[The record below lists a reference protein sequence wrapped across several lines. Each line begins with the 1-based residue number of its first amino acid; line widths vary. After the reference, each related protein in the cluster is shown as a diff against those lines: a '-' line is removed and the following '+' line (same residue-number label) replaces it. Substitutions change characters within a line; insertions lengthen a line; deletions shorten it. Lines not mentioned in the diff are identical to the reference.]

1 MAITKLATGE
11 KRIAMFQQ
19 LRCSSTW
26 ARGIH
31 EDLIYLSV
39 FNIFLSI
46 AAVLGNTLILMALRK
61 VFSLHLPS
69 KLLFRCLATTDL
81 CDGLITK
88 PHNVIY
94 SVSVA
99 QEEWNLCHYKLSTLV
114 ITGYI
119 SCSVFLLTVTAISM
133 DRLLALLLGLR
144 HLKHNSL
151 HRF

>member
-46 AAVLGNTLILMALRK
+46 AAVLGNTLILMAL
-61 VFSLHLPS
+61 HLPS

-81 CDGLITK
+81 CGGLITK

-99 QEEWNLCHYKLSTLV
+99 QEEWNLCHYKLSSLV
-114 ITGYI
+114 ITGYT

-133 DRLLALLLGLR
+133 DRLLARLLGLR
-144 HLKHNSL
+144 HLKHNFL
-151 HRF
+151 HRL

>member
-1 MAITKLATGE
+1 
-11 KRIAMFQQ
+11 MFQR
-19 LRCSSTW
+19 LRCSSAW

-46 AAVLGNTLILMALRK
+46 TAVLSNTLILMALHK
-61 VFSLHLPS
+61 VSSLHLPS
-69 KLLFRCLATTDL
+69 KLLFRCLAPTDL
-81 CDGLITK
+81 CVGLITK
-88 PHNVIY
+88 PRNVIY
-94 SVSVA
+94 SVSVT
-99 QEEWNLCHYKLSTLV
+99 QEKWNLCHYKLSSLV
-114 ITGYI
+114 ITGYT
-119 SCSVFLLTVTAISM
+119 SCSVFLLTVTAINM

>member
-69 KLLFRCLATTDL
+69 KLLFRCL
-81 CDGLITK
+81 
-88 PHNVIY
+88 V
-94 SVSVA
+94 
-99 QEEWNLCHYKLSTLV
+99 STLV
-114 ITGYI
+114 LLQSLSMLCIVF
-119 SCSVFLLTVTAISM
+119 SVCGSRRMASL
-133 DRLLALLLGLR
+133 
-144 HLKHNSL
+144 SL
-151 HRF
+151 HTFLVSYYRLHFVLSIFVDGDRNKHGQTSRSVVRPETLKT

>member
-46 AAVLGNTLILMALRK
+46 AAVLGNTLILMAL
-61 VFSLHLPS
+61 HLPS
-69 KLLFRCLATTDL
+69 KLLFRCL
-81 CDGLITK
+81 
-88 PHNVIY
+88 V
-94 SVSVA
+94 
-99 QEEWNLCHYKLSTLV
+99 STLV
-114 ITGYI
+114 LLQSLSMLCIVF
-119 SCSVFLLTVTAISM
+119 SVCGSRRMASL
-133 DRLLALLLGLR
+133 
-144 HLKHNSL
+144 SL
-151 HRF
+151 HTFLVSYYRLHFVLSIFVDGDRNKHGQTSRSVVRPETLKT